1 MDIPQ
6 HTCHKNWDGT
16 STAMEAQIIVEG
28 FLSSVNMHGLKY
40 KKLVGNRN
48 SSVYTK
54 IKNIKPYGTN
64 FYAIIVIKSK
74 NFAKCTKLSPKIRCL
89 FRHVLRFRTGIISA
103 VKFRKNEI
111 SLLVKKYTI

>member
-54 IKNIKPYGTN
+54 IKNIKPYGPN

-74 NFAKCTKLSPKIRCL
+74 NLQNVQNLVRKYGVYFAMFCGS
-89 FRHVLRFRTGIISA
+89 
-103 VKFRKNEI
+103 EQE
-111 SLLVKKYTI
+111 